1 MERLAVRSV
10 YAMGWDYG
18 VVRLGKGTQGKSIV
32 FDVIARPKLNTYM
45 THAFQQ
51 AFDNYATR
59 IANLVPNASKLL
71 LGTDPEF
78 ILVDASGTLKLASRY
93 FSRRGVV
100 GCDAIWQ
107 GSNRDNKPLVELRPR
122 PSSSPRELI
131 VRLYRGMLLAAK
143 KINNP
148 NVSWLAG
155 ALPRPGLPIGG
166 HIHFSGVPLGSA
178 ILRALDNYVTLPLVL
193 LEDKR
198 GLKRRTTYGFLGNF
212 REKFHGGFEYRTP
225 PSWLVSPTLTKGILS
240 LAKLI
245 ALNYPYLSYWPL
257 RDVSVQKAYY
267 RGEEEVV
274 KSIVPALWREV
285 RRLPQYAE
293 EQNALDPYYD
303 YLMSGKTWDESEDI
317 RRKWRIPPY
326 HTVKKK

>member
-1 MERLAVRSV
+1 
-10 YAMGWDYG
+10 
-18 VVRLGKGTQGKSIV
+18 
-32 FDVIARPKLNTYM
+32 
-45 THAFQQ
+45 
-51 AFDNYATR
+51 
-59 IANLVPNASKLL
+59 
-71 LGTDPEF
+71 
-78 ILVDASGTLKLASRY
+78 
-93 FSRRGVV
+93 
-100 GCDAIWQ
+100 
-107 GSNRDNKPLVELRPR
+107 LRPR

-198 GLKRRTTYGFLGNF
+198 GLKRRPTYGFLGNF

-245 ALNYPYLSYWPL
+245 ALNYPFLTYWPL

-293 EQNALDPYYD
+293 EQNALDPHYD

-317 RRKWRIPPY
+317 RQKWRIPPY
-326 HTVKKK
+326 HSVKKK